1 MKKCPSCNR
10 TYTDDALSFCLEDG
24 SPLLSVGDTG
34 GQGNQPPS
42 FDPNATL
49 QYNPARDTNPPPT
62 QVFGGGPPPPSMQPP
77 IQTPSW
83 SPTPP
88 VGGMAGQAKKKS
100 KAIYWILGSVAALVV
115 VGIIAIVGIVVLAG
129 MAASNANNSNNT
141 ANKNSNRTI
150 NTSNANSSNANNVA
164 NKNSG
169 SDSNKTYQMQDD
181 FSETKWWVGTNTYG
195 SAEYTNGEYQLNAGA
210 EGGYVVVY
218 APKLDAYHTE
228 NATTRVTTHSVTG
241 DSPSLGYGLT
251 VYGEFKDNNLEDYAF
266 VIRTD
271 ENPAFRVVLHQGGK
285 PEVVLVNWTRSSL
298 IRTGSSPNQLE
309 VRATPDQLS
318 FYINGQFA
326 TSVTDRAGYKAGLVG
341 FYTSDTDAVAFDD
354 LEIIK

>member
-24 SPLLSVGDTG
+24 SPLLSVGDTSG
-34 GQGNQPPS
+34 TGNPSPS

-62 QVFGGGPPPPSMQPP
+62 QVFGGGQPPPGMTPP
-77 IQTPSW
+77 VQTPSW

-115 VGIIAIVGIVVLAG
+115 VGIIAIVGIVVLV
-129 MAASNANNSNNT
+129 ANTNTNSNNT
-141 ANKNSNRTI
+141 ANKNSNR
-150 NTSNANSSNANNVA
+150 NANVSNANSPNTNTAT
-164 NKNSG
+164 NKNADADKS
-169 SDSNKTYQMQDD
+169 YQIQDD
-181 FSETKWWVGTNTYG
+181 FSESKWWAGTNTYG
-195 SAEYTNGEYQLNAGA
+195 SAEYSNGEYHLAAGTY
-210 EGGYVVVY
+210 GGYVVVY
-218 APKLDAYHTE
+218 APNISAYHTE

-241 DSPSLGYGLT
+241 TSPSLGYGLS

-271 ENPAFRVVLHQGGK
+271 ESPAFRVVLHQGGK

-309 VRATPDQLS
+309 VRATPDNLS

-354 LEIIK
+354 LEIFK